1 MAHCGYEPT
10 AAMDAVKNPFKLMKL
25 KNIFAIRTEGP
36 MAPEIN
42 LSNARK
48 AVDVHD
54 KIVAEQMSKI
64 ENAKKGAEESS
75 EIAA

>member
-1 MAHCGYEPT
+1 
-10 AAMDAVKNPFKLMKL
+10 MKL

>member
-1 MAHCGYEPT
+1 
-10 AAMDAVKNPFKLMKL
+10 
-25 KNIFAIRTEGP
+25 
-36 MAPEIN
+36 MAPEID
-42 LSNARK
+42 LSKARK

-64 ENAKKGAEESS
+64 ESAKKGAKESS